1 MKKLLFVGIIMIMN
15 LSTKAQ
21 IDNLEPE
28 EGFLS
33 CHPTFEE
40 YYITLKNNLLENLPY
55 YTDARAIVIPSF
67 GKPQYLVSIDSK
79 DGLSYLTYR
88 ILKEQ
93 IGIKNKKNDKIE
105 YREYKMKLDTTLAN
119 RLHDLFFLATSKVRY
134 PEGPY
139 FGTDGITYTF
149 MSSKQFY
156 GTRSGKIWS
165 PEGGRL
171 LGLVQI
177 TDWLAKCAKEKEITD
192 KDKMVVTIN
201 ELIEKFRNN

>member
-1 MKKLLFVGIIMIMN
+1 MKKIFFVGIIMIMN

-40 YYITLKNNLLENLPY
+40 YYVSLKKTLFENLSY

-67 GKPQYLVSIDSK
+67 GEPQYLVSIDSK

-93 IGIKNKKNDKIE
+93 IGISNKNKGKIE
-105 YREYKMKLDTTLAN
+105 YREYKMELDTTLAN
-119 RLHDLFFLATSKVRY
+119 RLHELFFLATSKARY
-134 PEGPY
+134 PEEPY

-177 TDWLAKCAKEKEITD
+177 TDWLAKCAKEKEIAD
-192 KDKMVVTIN
+192 RDKMIVKIN
-201 ELIEKFRNN
+201 ELIEKFRKN